1 MSSTAATGFSVYD
14 ADENNRTPSGG
25 MLQPR
30 KRAHAR
36 HSPPVP
42 AVPFAEG
49 PITSQTLPR
58 RDRLY
63 TIHEPRAWWDN
74 PPRRT
79 RSLSLLTRP
88 KLQGVLTMHTVCTLI
103 DAADVDS
110 RGGLSIMAL
119 QSSTPCASTARL
131 VYQHGTAPGGDEGQS
146 LTSRSAGIARTQSSS
161 ISEHARRRAQTG
173 AWCTMADED
182 STDTSL
188 SSVEC
193 PPYGHR
199 SRLSP
204 HTTFSTPHPPALD
217 LALQRR
223 LTTISA
229 PIAPPSP
236 HSDVSLRTSAN
247 TPARTG
253 VACLRTLPDLSP
265 TAMEATMST
274 SAGTI
279 RTIQARLSPTHSPF
293 QSPPDSPSLSASGSS
308 VSSFPSASS
317 SFFNS
322 AAASPPHEP
331 VPHPVE
337 ETLII
342 PSLTLPALIR
352 ANQLQ
357 GPVTR
362 LLVLGPPD
370 VATAAL
376 FVDNPDALDPNAWV
390 YEDGFRVLRM
400 STEWREHTDN
410 DSNDNDSNSER
421 WNIELVA
428 LGEDVHQLDIA
439 AIEDRILA
447 PFRSV
452 VALLAPPLLSSA
464 HEELLTALLM
474 DHDVPLYTAL
484 LVVSPSLPAS
494 THPSSSNASL
504 SASNCVTLDSAL
516 PSIAPPN
523 SSSNVSISDSA
534 PDPPAPTPE
543 VDIPETLRRLV
554 PVIVLVPNPEPTP
567 SAAHHRRDRSRSRAL
582 RALVARGGRRPVRG
596 HGRGR
601 FPPSPSTRAPPT
613 TRCLRAGVPPPPRR
627 PLRRPEKAPLPL
639 VMRLTEKGPGQPY
652 AHADP
657 LHLPS
662 LLALVRDVVRAWAGG
677 GRVGYGRRR
686 YGWGWKERWW
696 ESDSESERV
705 AEGVGVRG
713 GGAGR
718 GGGGGGGIVRPG
730 KGSVVRR
737 RSGVCLARAPL
748 HRSTAVLPVACRF
761 PYAPST
767 SPLLHLRA
775 HTGRHRRLVFLA
787 VLGPGLD
794 PRGFGWSQE
803 EAEGRIDA
811 MWCGGACGGRGGLE
825 VSGPVDVGCGRHG
838 R

>member
-1 MSSTAATGFSVYD
+1 MERDGMLVRFHPALARLLGRTSARSLTRHLGTEFSSHTTSGAGTPRAWTGTQTKDLYD
-14 ADENNRTPSGG
+14 ALCQARPLLVSLCTMRTRTTELQG

-236 HSDVSLRTSAN
+236 ILTSRF
-247 TPARTG
+247 ARG

-601 FPPSPSTRAPPT
+601 FPPSPSTRAPPHHT
-613 TRCLRAGVPPPPRR
+613 MPPRRRPPSARR

-639 VMRLTEKGPGQPY
+639 VMRLTEKGPGQVAAPVPPSARHTPPFAHAHVQPY

-662 LLALVRDVVRAWAGG
+662 LLALVRDVVRAWG
-677 GRVGYGRRR
+677 GRAVGYGRRR

-713 GGAGR
+713 G
-718 GGGGGGGIVRPG
+718 
-730 KGSVVRR
+730 
-737 RSGVCLARAPL
+737 
-748 HRSTAVLPVACRF
+748 
-761 PYAPST
+761 
-767 SPLLHLRA
+767 
-775 HTGRHRRLVFLA
+775 
-787 VLGPGLD
+787 VLGVGV
-794 PRGFGWSQE
+794 GV
-803 EAEGRIDA
+803 
-811 MWCGGACGGRGGLE
+811 GAA
-825 VSGPVDVGCGRHG
+825 S
-838 R
+838 